1 MMAAAVLTIP
11 SARPIATLGTGGEL
25 REVLSIQQL
34 GSSRKTVRI
43 RQGRNCSVLSSS
55 LAWSLS
61 SHRASEPPLN
71 AQIKLGSTLQMS
83 QEESFTPG
91 PDRRKRKR
99 GMFTVPVQIR
109 GRVGTLEVFEDL
121 VTSLDV
127 SRDDLLL
134 STSRGGYSVGQ
145 RLHVSCPY
153 WCAPT
158 AINVPR
164 NAQVVRNVLLPH
176 YTYALA
182 LQFLPGVCEESSWSN
197 PSSPFPNQVRVLCV
211 ELDSTTSRAP
221 CTILEKDGYHVVA
234 VSTAKEALDI
244 LSSEAPDVILAEAE
258 CLGQEI
264 SGKDLCAIVKT
275 CPRLQHIP
283 VILLTASAMPSDYA
297 TSHEIGAVVC
307 MSIPCKPE
315 RLRSA
320 IHLVAAPPAPCSV
333 YGGRFNVASFVRTSW
348 FRTSELIPDVL
359 NRKKKNLAPCE
370 TRFQ

>member
-1 MMAAAVLTIP
+1 MLSNHWP
-11 SARPIATLGTGGEL
+11 GEPTL
-25 REVLSIQQL
+25 S
-34 GSSRKTVRI
+34 
-43 RQGRNCSVLSSS
+43 
-55 LAWSLS
+55 
-61 SHRASEPPLN
+61 
-71 AQIKLGSTLQMS
+71 AQIKVVPTLRLS
-83 QEESFTPG
+83 LPELLKPE

-99 GMFTVPVQIR
+99 GMFSVPVQIR
-109 GRVGTLEVFEDL
+109 GGVGTLEVFEDL

-127 SRDDLLL
+127 SRDGVLL
-134 STSRGGYSVGQ
+134 STVRGGYSVGQ
-145 RLHVSCPY
+145 KLHVSCPY

-164 NAQVVRNVLLPH
+164 NAQVVRNVLLPN

-182 LQFLPGVCEESSWSN
+182 LQFMPGICEESSWSN
-197 PSSPFPNQVRVLCV
+197 SPSPYPNQVRVLCV
-211 ELDSTTSRAP
+211 ESDSTTSFALRA
-221 CTILEKDGYHVVA
+221 ILEKDGYHVVA

-258 CLGQEI
+258 CHGQEI

-307 MSIPCKPE
+307 MSIPCRPE

-320 IHLVAAPPAPCSV
+320 IHLVAAPPALCSV
-333 YGGRFNVASFVRTSW
+333 YSARFNVAAFVRTS
-348 FRTSELIPDVL
+348 
-359 NRKKKNLAPCE
+359 
-370 TRFQ
+370 